1 MNEAQC
7 WKLIEGIGWG
17 TKTTDYRAV
26 ARQLYS
32 TMSKSEVAELN
43 TFVKKKVEQLG
54 MEVARFEGDSG
65 ETLTLGSD
73 DTFSDVRYH
82 IVGLGEGSWKCAML
96 YPYYMEDYVVKGLY
110 KESFAY
116 CFHEP
121 EPVRTEANKAKSVQ
135 DLANGMRQLDE
146 QINAL
151 QNAVDTVRE
160 KWSSLYRLGQ
170 LIEEMERE
178 MRK

>member
-1 MNEAQC
+1 MNEALC
-7 WKLIEGIGWG
+7 WNLIEQIGWG
-17 TKTTDYRAV
+17 TKTTDYREV
-26 ARQLYS
+26 SRQLH
-32 TMSKSEVAELN
+32 N
-43 TFVKKKVEQLG
+43 
-54 MEVARFEGDSG
+54 
-65 ETLTLGSD
+65 TLGKTKVSALRAFTWQKVHELGLAVESYEKRTHTKLVLQSD

-82 IVGLGEGSWKCAML
+82 IVGLGRKAWKTAMR
-96 YPYYMEDYVVKGLY
+96 YPYHLENFVLKSLYV
-110 KESFAY
+110 ESFAY

-146 QINAL
+146 QINTL